1 MFMTNREQQILEIL
15 RHNPLIPQ
23 QELADLLSLS
33 RSAVA
38 GHIMQLTRKGYI
50 QGKGYIIAPER
61 YAVVIGGANM
71 DLCGHSANP
80 IVLQDSNPGHLDA
93 SAGGV
98 GRNIAENLA
107 RLGSTVE
114 FIGAFGGDSW
124 GQDLKES
131 CHQCG
136 IGTDH
141 SLYKSDAKTSSYL
154 SILDDKG
161 ELLVALNDMQL
172 IESLN
177 ATELSKR
184 AGVID
189 RASVLVVDANL
200 TEDAL
205 DYLFTRHG
213 DKPIFVDPVSSI
225 KASKL
230 LPYLDKINCLKPN
243 ILEAK
248 ILAGADVNA
257 HIEPS
262 VLAKTLHDKGVPK
275 IAISLG
281 GDGVLASSPYD
292 QNIVAAIPT
301 QVTNVT
307 GAGDAMMAGLI
318 HSYLNNRSWL
328 ESVQFATG
336 ASHLAI
342 NASDTINKQLTEQAV
357 LDLLEETHQC

>member
-1 MFMTNREQQILEIL
+1 MTNREQQILEIL

-23 QELADLLSLS
+23 LELADLLGLS

-50 QGKGYIIAPER
+50 QGKGYIIAPDR
-61 YAVVIGGANM
+61 YAIVIGGANI
-71 DLCGHSANP
+71 DLCGHSSNP

-124 GQDLKES
+124 GQDLKDS

-141 SLYKSDAKTSSYL
+141 SLYKNDAKTSSYL
-154 SILDDKG
+154 SILDDQG

-177 ATELSKR
+177 ANELSKR

-189 RASVLVVDANL
+189 RASVLVLDANL
-200 TEDAL
+200 PEDAL
-205 DYLFTRHG
+205 NYLFTHHG
-213 DKPIFVDPVSSI
+213 TKPIFVDPVSSI

-230 LPYLDKINCLKPN
+230 IPYLDKIDCLKPN

-248 ILAGADVNA
+248 ILAGVDIDADIA
-257 HIEPS
+257 PS
-262 VLAKTLHDKGVPK
+262 QLAKSLHDKGVPQV
-275 IAISLG
+275 AISLG
-281 GDGVLASSPYD
+281 SEGVLASSPYE
-292 QNIVAAIPT
+292 QHVVPAIPT
-301 QVTNVT
+301 QVNNVT

-318 HSYLNNRSWL
+318 HSYLNNRNWV
-328 ESVQFATG
+328 ESVEFAIG

-342 NASDTINKQLTEQAV
+342 TVSETINKQLTEQAV
-357 LDLLEETHQC
+357 LDLLEESPQC